1 MASAQT
7 EGAGMLIGLP
17 PLLGPD
23 MLYSLRSMG
32 HGDEIAIV
40 DGNYP
45 ALDHAR
51 RLVRADGHSLIA
63 VLRAILAV
71 LPLDR
76 DVPAPILRAALNN
89 DVAQAAVIHH
99 EIDAV
104 CAELAPGRKVM
115 PLAGEDL
122 YPRVRAAHTIVA
134 TSELAL
140 YANVILRKGV
150 IGHESAR

>member
-1 MASAQT
+1 
-7 EGAGMLIGLP
+7 MLIGVP

-23 MLYSLRSMG
+23 LLFALRSMG

-51 RLVRADGHSLIA
+51 RLVRADGHALLSVLGA
-63 VLRAILAV
+63 VLQV

-89 DVAQAAVIHH
+89 EPDKASDIHH
-99 EIDAV
+99 EIDAL
-104 CAELAPGRKVM
+104 CARLAPGHRVQ
-115 PLAGEDL
+115 PLGGDVL
-122 YPRVRAAHTIVA
+122 YPRIRAAHTIIA

-140 YANVILRKGV
+140 FANVILRKGV
-150 IGHESAR
+150 IGPKGTG

>member
-89 DVAQAAVIHH
+89 DVAQAGVIHH
-99 EIDAV
+99 
-104 CAELAPGRKVM
+104 
-115 PLAGEDL
+115 
-122 YPRVRAAHTIVA
+122 
-134 TSELAL
+134 
-140 YANVILRKGV
+140 
-150 IGHESAR
+150 ARHISPTPI